1 MLLLLHR
8 SLAIFVLWGF
18 IIQMCC
24 TLWAFLHKNHSIAEL
39 GRNAL
44 LLTNNNTGC
53 IGWPLVT
60 ATLGPGP
67 ASVALLMGM
76 LVNLQFMPFAVTF
89 FEWQIWLDG
98 VSSHRQ
104 SLIQPL

>member
-1 MLLLLHR
+1 M
-8 SLAIFVLWGF
+8 
-18 IIQMCC
+18 
-24 TLWAFLHKNHSIAEL
+24 HKNHSIAEL

-76 LVNLQFMPFAVTF
+76 LVNLQFMPFAITF

-98 VSSHRQ
+98 VSSCWFYIIGNGKNWNINCLATRCAT
-104 SLIQPL
+104 